1 MNKVI
6 GKLTEKDREKVM
18 NFVLKKPAEN
28 LFIIGDIEAYGFE
41 TEFQTVW
48 GQFNEYGELMAV
60 LFKYEGNYIPY
71 AEGDINW
78 EEIAS
83 IINGDP
89 KMTDLSGLK
98 PIVEKLESLVVKNMK
113 SSNSFYY
120 AKCQRLK
127 VSKTK
132 DELESVE
139 VLNVKELEELVALLK
154 GVPEFQHANITIESK
169 RRTLENKT
177 GRTYFI
183 RVNGE
188 MATTASTT
196 AENSSSAMIV
206 AVATKKQ
213 YKRQGLATDCM
224 IKLCQDLL
232 KEGKELCLF
241 YDNPDAGKIYKRL
254 GFEDIGFWNV
264 YRYE

>member
-1 MNKVI
+1 MI
-6 GKLTEKDREKVM
+6 RKLIEEDRQKVM

-28 LFIIGDIEAYGFE
+28 LFIIGDIEAYGFD

-48 GQFNEYGELMAV
+48 GQFDNSEELIGV
-60 LFKYEGNYIPY
+60 LLKYEGNYIPY
-71 AEGDINW
+71 TENDINW
-78 EEIAS
+78 KEFAA
-83 IINGDP
+83 IINNDP
-89 KMTDLSGLK
+89 NMTELSGLK
-98 PIVEKLESLVVKNMK
+98 PIVEKLEPFIVKNMK
-113 SSNSFYY
+113 SKSSFYY
-120 AKCQRLK
+120 AKCQNLK
-127 VSKTK
+127 ISKSE
-132 DELESVE
+132 DELHSVE
-139 VLNVKELEELVALLK
+139 VLSVEELEELVAFLK
-154 GVPEFQHANITIESK
+154 TVPEFQHANITVESK
-169 RRTLENKT
+169 KRTIENKT

-183 RVNGE
+183 RMNGE

-206 AVATKKQ
+206 AVATKEQ
-213 YKRQGLATDCM
+213 YKRKGLATDCM

>member
-1 MNKVI
+1 MI
-6 GKLTEKDREKVM
+6 RKLIDEDRQKVM

-28 LFIIGDIEAYGFE
+28 LFIIGDIEAYGFD

-48 GQFNEYGELMAV
+48 GQFDNSEELIGV
-60 LFKYEGNYIPY
+60 LLKYEGNYIPY
-71 AEGDINW
+71 TENDINW
-78 EEIAS
+78 KEFAA
-83 IINGDP
+83 IINNDP
-89 KMTDLSGLK
+89 NMTELSGLK
-98 PIVEKLESLVVKNMK
+98 PIVEKLEPFIVKNMK
-113 SSNSFYY
+113 SKSSFYY
-120 AKCQRLK
+120 AKCQNLK
-127 VSKTK
+127 ISKSE
-132 DELESVE
+132 DELHSVE
-139 VLNVKELEELVALLK
+139 VLSVEELEELVALLK
-154 GVPEFQHANITIESK
+154 TVPEFQHANITVESK
-169 RRTLENKT
+169 KRTIENKT

-183 RVNGE
+183 RMNGE

-206 AVATKKQ
+206 AVATKEQ
-213 YKRQGLATDCM
+213 YKRKGLATDCM

-232 KEGKELCLF
+232 KEEKELCLF

>member
-1 MNKVI
+1 MI
-6 GKLTEKDREKVM
+6 RKLIDEDREMVM

-28 LFIIGDIEAYGFE
+28 LFIIGDIEVYGFD
-41 TEFQTVW
+41 TEFQTLW
-48 GQFNEYGELMAV
+48 GQFDNSEELIAV
-60 LFKYEGNYIPY
+60 LLKYEGNYIPY
-71 AEGDINW
+71 TESDINW
-78 EEIAS
+78 KEFAA
-83 IINGDP
+83 IINNDP
-89 KMTDLSGLK
+89 NMTELSGLK
-98 PIVEKLESLVVKNMK
+98 PIVEKLEPFIVKNMK
-113 SSNSFYY
+113 RKSSFYY
-120 AKCQRLK
+120 AKCQSLK
-127 VSKTK
+127 ISKSE
-132 DELESVE
+132 DELQSVE
-139 VLNVKELEELVALLK
+139 VLSVEQLEELVALLK
-154 GVPEFQHANITIESK
+154 TVPEFQHANITVESK
-169 RRTLENKT
+169 KRTIENKT

-183 RVNGE
+183 RMHGE

-206 AVATKKQ
+206 AVATKEQ
-213 YKRQGLATDCM
+213 YKRKGLATDCI